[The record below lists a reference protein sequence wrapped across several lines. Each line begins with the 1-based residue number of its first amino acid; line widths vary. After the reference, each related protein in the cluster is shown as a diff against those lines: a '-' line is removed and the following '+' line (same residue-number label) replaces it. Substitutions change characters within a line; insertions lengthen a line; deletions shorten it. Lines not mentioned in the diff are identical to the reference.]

1 MSNRIGDIKF
11 KIIDPIGT
19 IKVVMLKGEK
29 GDTYDDTDLRN
40 RRRTQDGIIANFIE
54 ESTEQID
61 DLTELVGTF
70 DGRITENTEDIAENT
85 SKLNNLINL
94 IYPIGS
100 IYTSTRNVSPAT
112 FLGGTWTQIKDTFLL
127 TAGDTYQAGTTGG
140 EATHTLTAQEMPSHA
155 HGLNGHVHDLAGHTH
170 SIPSLSGSTNS
181 TGNHVHYSK
190 NRWAYF
196 EGTASDPS
204 RHDYFG
210 GPGSILSTY
219 SAQEDDLANNMY
231 ENGNHSHTVTTN
243 ASNTGGASGNTG
255 GASGNTANRGD
266 NQAHNNMP
274 PYRVVYA
281 WERTA

>member
-11 KIIDPIGT
+11 KIIDPIGK
-19 IKVVMLKGEK
+19 IKIVMLKGEK

-40 RRRTQDGIIANFIE
+40 RIRTQDGIIANFVE

-85 SKLNNLINL
+85 STLNNLINL

-140 EATHTLTAQEMPSHA
+140 EATHTLTTSEMPSHA
-155 HGLNGHVHDLAGHTH
+155 HGLNNHTH
-170 SIPSLSGSTNS
+170 SLN
-181 TGNHVHYSK
+181 NHTHSV
-190 NRWAYF
+190 
-196 EGTASDPS
+196 D
-204 RHDYFG
+204 
-210 GPGSILSTY
+210 
-219 SAQEDDLANNMY
+219 AQ
-231 ENGNHSHTVTTN
+231 TVTTTLNGGHNHFVFRN
-243 ASNTGGASGNTG
+243 ATSANEPPFATLYMQGERGGDNNYILSGGSQEADSGYTSGNGGHQHNVTVSAHYTNGNNGNTG
-255 GASGNTANRGD
+255 GASGNTESNGSS
-266 NQAHNNMP
+266 NAHNNMP